1 MRVAI
6 LALIDFFHP
15 PFKKY
20 ISLHNFRYL
29 ATGGGTLLLGILSY
43 YFAYFFIFKTEEV
56 NFGLLVVQRETAS
69 LFVDYSIA
77 IPTSFLLNKYII
89 FTHSELKG
97 RVQLFRFLNLQF
109 INILANYVLLKFL
122 LELLRDYPTLAVLS
136 RILVSVLMALFSYL
150 YQHYFTF
157 SVKKI
162 GGKKEKKKH

>member
-1 MRVAI
+1 MRKLI
-6 LALIDFFHP
+6 LTLIDFFHP

-29 ATGGGTLLLGILSY
+29 ATGGSTLLLGILSY
-43 YFAYFFIFKTEEV
+43 YFAYFFIFKTTEV
-56 NFGLLVVQRETAS
+56 NFGIIVLQRETAS
-69 LFVDYSIA
+69 LLVDYCVA
-77 IPTSFLLNKYII
+77 IPTSFLLNKYLI

-97 RVQLFRFLNLQF
+97 RVQLFRFLNLQL

-122 LELLRDYPTLAVLS
+122 LEILRDYPTLAMLS
-136 RILVSVLMALFSYL
+136 RIAVSILMALFSYL

-162 GGKKEKKKH
+162 GTSKLKKKQ

>member
-1 MRVAI
+1 MRRAI
-6 LALIDFFHP
+6 LALIDFFYP
-15 PFKKY
+15 PFKRF

-29 ATGGGTLLLGILSY
+29 ATGGSTLLLGILSY
-43 YFAYFFIFKTEEV
+43 YFAYFFIFTTTEV
-56 NFGLLVVQRETAS
+56 DFKLIVLQRETAS
-69 LFVDYSIA
+69 LIFDYCIA
-77 IPTSFLLNKYII
+77 IPVSFMLNKYII

-122 LELLRDYPTLAVLS
+122 LELLRSYPTLAMLS
-136 RILVSVLMALFSYL
+136 RIAVSVLMALFSYL

-162 GGKKEKKKH
+162 KRKY

>member
-1 MRVAI
+1 MRKLI
-6 LALIDFFHP
+6 LSIIDFFHP
-15 PFKKY
+15 PFQKL

-29 ATGGGTLLLGILSY
+29 ATGGSTLLLGILSY
-43 YFAYFFIFKTEEV
+43 YFAYFFIFKTQEV
-56 NFGLLVVQRETAS
+56 NFGIIVLQRETAS
-69 LFVDYSIA
+69 LLVDYCVA

-122 LELLRDYPTLAVLS
+122 LELLKNYPTLGMLS
-136 RILVSVLMALFSYL
+136 RILVSILMALFSYL

-162 GGKKEKKKH
+162 GK

>member
-6 LALIDFFHP
+6 LALIDFFYP

-43 YFAYFFIFKTEEV
+43 YFAYFFIFKTAEV

-89 FTHSELKG
+89 FTHSQLKG

-162 GGKKEKKKH
+162 ESKKEKKKH

>member
-1 MRVAI
+1 MRNAI
-6 LALIDFFHP
+6 LAIIDFFYP

-20 ISLHNFRYL
+20 ISPHNFRYL

-43 YFAYFFIFKTEEV
+43 YFAYFFIFKTAEV
-56 NFGLLVVQRETAS
+56 NFGVIVLQRETAS
-69 LFVDYSIA
+69 LLVDYLVA
-77 IPTSFLLNKYII
+77 IPTSFLLNKYVI

-109 INILANYVLLKFL
+109 INILATYVFLKFL
-122 LELLRDYPTLAVLS
+122 LELLRDYPALSILS
-136 RILVSVLMALFSYL
+136 RILVSVSMALFSYL

-162 GGKKEKKKH
+162 GDKNEKKNQ